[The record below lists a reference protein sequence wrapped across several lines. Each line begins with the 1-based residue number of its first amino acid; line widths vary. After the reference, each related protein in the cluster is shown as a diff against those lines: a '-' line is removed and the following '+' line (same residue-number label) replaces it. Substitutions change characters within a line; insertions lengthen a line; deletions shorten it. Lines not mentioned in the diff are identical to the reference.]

1 MSEVN
6 GRIWVDPEGVSA
18 LGDRYAD
25 HAVMY
30 DDYLRRLQ
38 ALRVQYADA
47 WGDDD
52 MGREFSQKFLS
63 GLDNLENLVGGVKG
77 SLEYTAAGLRESG
90 KMYREVD
97 DDART
102 AGYKMGHD
110 FSNLSVTG
118 GGSAAPL
125 EPRSG
130 APLEPRSAM
139 PLEPLSG
146 TPLGARSGTRLEARS
161 GTPLEPRLSEPT
173 LGTPA
178 GSLASPAEPLL
189 PTTNGLVAAT
199 PAISSYVERPEFRTA
214 LVGGQPLPSG
224 FRLEA
229 LNPMP
234 DGTTRVDANLYDS
247 VSPVVYTSVTAPD
260 GTAIDPDG
268 RQFFLV
274 KDNPHADPLAAGYRP
289 MYVGYTADGSAT
301 PL

>member
-25 HAVMY
+25 HAAMY
-30 DDYLRRLQ
+30 DDYLRRLH

-90 KMYREVD
+90 KMYREAD
-97 DDART
+97 DDARA

-110 FSNLSVTG
+110 FSNLTVTG
-118 GGSAAPL
+118 GGGGGGSGGSGGSGSGSGRTPL

-130 APLEPRSAM
+130 
-139 PLEPLSG
+139 
-146 TPLGARSGTRLEARS
+146 
-161 GTPLEPRLSEPT
+161 TPLEALTEPT
-173 LGTPA
+173 LGTPLETPA
-178 GSLASPAEPLL
+178 GSLATPAQPLL
-189 PTTNGLVAAT
+189 PTTGSLVAT
-199 PAISSYVERPEFRTA
+199 IPAISSYVEPPELRTA

-247 VSPVVYTSVTAPD
+247 VSPVVYTSVTTPD
-260 GTAIDPDG
+260 GTAIEPDG

-274 KDNPHADPLAAGYRP
+274 KDNPQADPLAAGYRP
-289 MYVGYTADGSAT
+289 MYVSYTADGSAS

>member
-18 LGDRYAD
+18 LGERYAD
-25 HAVMY
+25 HAAIY
-30 DDYLRRLQ
+30 DDYLRRLR
-38 ALRVQYADA
+38 ALRVRYADA

-102 AGYKMGHD
+102 AGYKMGYD
-110 FSNLSVTG
+110 FSNLTVNGGGGG
-118 GGSAAPL
+118 GGSATPL
-125 EPRSG
+125 ER
-130 APLEPRSAM
+130 
-139 PLEPLSG
+139 
-146 TPLGARSGTRLEARS
+146 RS
-161 GTPLEPRLSEPT
+161 GTPLEPLTKPT

-178 GSLASPAEPLL
+178 EASLASPAEPLL
-189 PTTNGLVAAT
+189 PTTNGFVAAT

-247 VSPVVYTSVTAPD
+247 VSPVVYTSVTTPD
-260 GTAIDPDG
+260 GTAIEPDG
-268 RQFFLV
+268 HQFFLV

-289 MYVGYTADGSAT
+289 MYVSYTADGSAT